1 MSIIGSFANKVFKV
15 SSNHLYTFDEF
26 TMNSELKI
34 DEQEV
39 DGSKPSTYI
48 KGPGLDKVSLNISL
62 IKQKNID
69 VRSEIDEWKKIKDSK
84 VPYHLI
90 IGNRNLATYK
100 FLLTNV
106 DVSETKIGVSG
117 DYLKAKVQLQF
128 SEYVRAGKK
137 EENTT
142 TSSSSN
148 NTTKSSTKSTSK
160 KSTAGTTKSSK
171 KSKKRKNKN
180 ASKSKSKNKTS
191 KSDNSKIEALEK
203 ELYG

>member
-48 KGPGLDKVSLNISL
+48 KGPGLDKVSLNVSL

-69 VRSEIDEWKKIKDSK
+69 VRNEIDEWKKIKDSK
-84 VPYHLI
+84 IPYHLI

-117 DYLKAKVQLQF
+117 EYLKAKVQLQF

-148 NTTKSSTKSTSK
+148 DTTKSSTKSTSK

>member
-15 SSNHLYTFDEF
+15 SFNHLYTFDEL

-39 DGSKPSTYI
+39 DGNKPSTYI
-48 KGPGLDKVSLNISL
+48 KGPGLDKVSLNVSL

-69 VRSEIDEWKKIKDSK
+69 VRNEIDEWKKIKDSK

-90 IGNRNLATYK
+90 VGNRNLATYK

-117 DYLKAKVQLQF
+117 EYLKAKVQLQF

-137 EENTT
+137 EESTT
-142 TSSSSN
+142 TSSSSGN
-148 NTTKSSTKSTSK
+148 STKNSTNSTSK

>member
-39 DGSKPSTYI
+39 DGNKPSTYI
-48 KGPGLDKVSLNISL
+48 KGPGLDKVSLNVSL
-62 IKQKNID
+62 IKQKNIN
-69 VRSEIDEWKKIKDSK
+69 VRNEIDEWKKIKDSK

-106 DVSETKIGVSG
+106 DVSEIKIGIAG
-117 DYLKAKVQLQF
+117 EYLKAKVQLQF

-137 EENTT
+137 EESTT
-142 TSSSSN
+142 TATSSGSS
-148 NTTKSSTKSTSK
+148 TKNSTKSTSK